1 VGGLVKCLM
10 ERRFSMEAKSFSFSV
25 IPGKSV
31 FRLEEKRKGF
41 GGFIS
46 LGIKGSVW
54 LADTVEEAL
63 ESQKEDFARS
73 SQDEVRVRM
82 GSNRAGCFLEAAIF
96 VDGDR
101 KGVIRLLEG
110 RRGWGWRMFMDE
122 LCFLVAQLAAKDLPA
137 VVNVGVDGSL
147 PSDVDVIATPLGGM
161 KSSCLETLVSEL
173 GRWLPMGGRA
183 CLMEVLRRLAMEFL
197 AKMRAEV
204 DRVIFFGLGL
214 KIKASRDLRKK
225 KARVFSR
232 LGLKLKLS
240 LEEDK
245 KRQQSLVG
253 IDVGSNLLGSIQIAP
268 ATNRMSPKVS
278 LLSLEP
284 IQFASVGVEVGS
296 DLVGLAEIA
305 LESPETNR
313 TSPDVPSTNL
323 AALEVSHIS
332 LVTIDAGSVL
342 MGSLKSCWRQS

>member
-1 VGGLVKCLM
+1 M
-10 ERRFSMEAKSFSFSV
+10 
-25 IPGKSV
+25 
-31 FRLEEKRKGF
+31 
-41 GGFIS
+41 
-46 LGIKGSVW
+46 
-54 LADTVEEAL
+54 
-63 ESQKEDFARS
+63 
-73 SQDEVRVRM
+73 
-82 GSNRAGCFLEAAIF
+82 F
-96 VDGDR
+96 VD
-101 KGVIRLLEG
+101 
-110 RRGWGWRMFMDE
+110 E
-122 LCFLVAQLAAKDLPA
+122 LRSLVAQLATKDLPA

-173 GRWLPMGGRA
+173 GRWLPMGGGA

-204 DRVIFFGLGL
+204 DRVIIFGLGL

-225 KARVFSR
+225 MARVFSR
-232 LGLKLKLS
+232 LGLKLKLILRRWNLKRKSYGCMADSWVKPNDDLGLGKTPTEKALEVCAIEAVAGSDLAVSAAQLSSATRHLSPEMGMLRRGFLLRQS
-240 LEEDK
+240 LGEDK
-245 KRQQSLVG
+245 KRQRSLVG
-253 IDVGSNLLGSIQIAP
+253 IDVGSDLLGSIQIAP

-284 IQFASVGVEVGS
+284 IQFAPVGVDVGS

-323 AALEVSHIS
+323 AALEVSPIS
-332 LVTIDAGSVL
+332 SVTINAVSV
-342 MGSLKSCWRQS
+342 